1 MPIRPARINLNSGIL
16 NPEPFAPK
24 LGTEVASLWAK
35 GRLGDRI
42 AAIIAHED
50 IEGLRVAAGEEL
62 KAAHAAAV
70 ALAPDTPLSIREG
83 ARHILRAVREH
94 ELGRARG

>member
-1 MPIRPARINLNSGIL
+1 MDA
-16 NPEPFAPK
+16 
-24 LGTEVASLWAK
+24 V
-35 GRLGDRI
+35 
-42 AAIIAHED
+42 IAHED

-62 KAAHAAAV
+62 KAAHAVAV